1 MTQRI
6 FLTDDVGCHGAT
18 PAHDYCTVTDMETI
32 LNDISRDLIPTGT
45 GVPFPVVWPSDFPEG
60 NNPDIDENLI
70 LRQQIEANNRKFNG
84 KL

>member
-45 GVPFPVVWPSDFPEG
+45 GVPFPVV
-60 NNPDIDENLI
+60 L
-70 LRQQIEANNRKFNG
+70 
-84 KL
+84 